1 MNSSGLLLV
10 SALAL
15 GGYVRAAVSDTG
27 GDNWRLSGWLNEGLT
42 WYADGAG
49 GDMAQTSDNITGSRR
64 TGKSKHDE

>member
-10 SALAL
+10 SALTL
-15 GGYVRAAVSDTG
+15 RGYAQVAMSDTG
-27 GDNWRLSGWLNEGLT
+27 GDNWSLSDWLNEGLT

>member
-15 GGYVRAAVSDTG
+15 GGYVRAAVSDAG
-27 GDNWRLSGWLNEGLT
+27 GDNWSLYGWLNEGLI

-49 GDMAQTSDNITGSRR
+49 SDMAQTSDNITGSRLM
-64 TGKSKHDE
+64 GKSKHDE